1 MLEKSVRDSSK
12 CELTNIGFDFLN
24 NNARFTEIPYCVKL
38 NEVKINKLVYGTR
51 RGVLQKC

>member
-12 CELTNIGFDFLN
+12 CELTNIGFVFLN
-24 NNARFTEIPYCVKL
+24 NNARFAEIPYCVKL